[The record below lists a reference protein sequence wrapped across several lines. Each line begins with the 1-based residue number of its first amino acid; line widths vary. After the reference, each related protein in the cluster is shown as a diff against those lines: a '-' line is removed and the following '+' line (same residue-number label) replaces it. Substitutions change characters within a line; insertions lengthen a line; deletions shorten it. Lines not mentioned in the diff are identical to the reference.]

1 MNRTVSRRLDRLE
14 ERAAV
19 ASRKWSHSVR
29 LLLVDPQNGCTGVL
43 VMETGKPNREEPP
56 TPEEVERVRADLERH
71 RAGRLPSKGGA
82 RDTHDCPKA

>member
-29 LLLVDPQNGCTGVL
+29 LLLVDPQKGCTGVL
-43 VMETGKPNREEPP
+43 VMETGKPHRKEPP

-71 RAGRLPSKGGA
+71 RAGRKTVTDI
-82 RDTHDCPKA
+82 R